1 MPKDLVVG
9 ATGLLGWNLTCQ
21 LLARGRSVRAL
32 VRHPE
37 FACRLLPRTV
47 DLRCGDLT
55 RPETLKGCA
64 EECEV
69 VYHVAGLPEQWLS
82 DPDLFRQVN
91 TTGTAN
97 LIAAVRDSPIR
108 RFVHTSTAD
117 VFAAVP
123 GEVFDESVI
132 DEAPKETPYQRSK
145 QEALQHLL
153 QAIEGGL
160 PAVSL
165 HPAAFY
171 GPGPETSPGLNRS
184 FRLLVKGKMPLL
196 PPGGLAVVLA
206 SDVARGHI
214 LAAEQ
219 AEVGSRFILSERYLT
234 LEELAAAVLAAVGKT
249 RVPPT
254 LSLSMA
260 RLAAPLTELI
270 GRLRGDPPL
279 LPRGQLQYL
288 QWGARPDAGRARREL
303 GWEPT
308 PLEDGIVQT
317 LRHLRL
323 LPGQAA

>member
-37 FACRLLPRTV
+37 FACRMLPRTV

-55 RPETLKGCA
+55 RPETLAGCA

-69 VYHVAGLPEQWLS
+69 VYHVAGLPEQWLA
-82 DPDLFRQVN
+82 DPDIFRQVN

-97 LIAAVRDSPIR
+97 LIAAVRDTPIR
-108 RFVHTSTAD
+108 RFVHTSTAE
-117 VFAAVP
+117 VFATGP
-123 GEVFDESVI
+123 GEGFDESVI
-132 DEAPKETPYQRSK
+132 ATEPKGTHYQRSK

-165 HPAAFY
+165 HPAACY

-184 FRLLVKGKMPLL
+184 FQLLVKGKMPLL

-219 AEVGSRFILSERYLT
+219 ATPGSRYILSERYLT
-234 LEELAAAVLAAVGKT
+234 LQELATAVLAAVDRD

-254 LSLSMA
+254 ASPALA
-260 RLAAPLTELI
+260 RLVAPLTELLS
-270 GRLRGDPPL
+270 RLTNNPPL
-279 LPRGQLQYL
+279 LPRGQLHFL
-288 QWGARPDAGRARREL
+288 QTGGRPDAGKARREL

-308 PLEDGIVQT
+308 PLEDGIRQT